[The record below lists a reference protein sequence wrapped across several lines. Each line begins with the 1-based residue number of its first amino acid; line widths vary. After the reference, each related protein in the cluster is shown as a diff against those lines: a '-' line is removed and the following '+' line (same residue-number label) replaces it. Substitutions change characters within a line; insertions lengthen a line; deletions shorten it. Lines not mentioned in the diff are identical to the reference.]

1 MEENNGFLILNKSK
15 NCTSHD
21 CVKRIKKI
29 FNIKKVGH
37 TGTLDPQVTG
47 VLPLALGSATRF
59 IQYLP
64 QEKSYIGII
73 QLGMK
78 TTTDDIHGEI
88 LKQKDVPKLTFDD
101 LDNTLNSFRGT
112 FQQIPPQ
119 VSSVHVNG
127 ERAYKKSWRKENF
140 ILPSKEVKVESLI
153 LKDWDQANGQL
164 RIEIN
169 CSSGTYIRSI
179 ARDLGILLKSE
190 GCLYDLRRTKASG
203 FSEDKSINL
212 EYLINRHN
220 EKDKFIIPIED
231 ALDHLPKIHLTSELD
246 ILYWRTGRQIEF
258 KATNLIKN
266 VYQSKENKFLVFDD
280 KYQLL
285 GIGIY
290 VRKDFDLLQPKLVLN
305 AQ

>member
-1 MEENNGFLILNKSK
+1 MEVNDGFLILNKSK

-21 CVKRIKKI
+21 CVKRIKRI

-73 QLGMK
+73 QLGIK

-88 LKQKDVPKLTFDD
+88 MKQKKIPKLTFDD
-101 LDNTLNSFRGT
+101 LDDTLNSFRGII
-112 FQQIPPQ
+112 QQIPPQ

-127 ERAYKKSWRKENF
+127 ERAYKKSWRKEEF
-140 ILPSKEVKVESLI
+140 TLPSKEVKVESLV
-153 LKDWDQANGQL
+153 LKDWNQANGQL

-212 EYLINRHN
+212 DYLINKHN

-266 VYQSKENKFLVFDD
+266 VYQSEQNRFLVFDD

-290 VRKDFDLLQPKLVLN
+290 ARKDFDLLLPKLVLN
-305 AQ
+305 SK

>member
-1 MEENNGFLILNKSK
+1 MEVIDGFLNLNKSK

-21 CVKRIKKI
+21 CVKRIKRI

-73 QLGMK
+73 QLGIK

-88 LKQKDVPKLTFDD
+88 IKQKKFPKLTFDD
-101 LDNTLNSFRGT
+101 LDDTLNSFRGII
-112 FQQIPPQ
+112 QQIPPQ

-127 ERAYKKSWRKENF
+127 ERAYKKSWRKEEF
-140 ILPSKEVKVESLI
+140 TLPSKEVKVESLV
-153 LKDWDQANGQL
+153 LKDWNQANGQL

-212 EYLINRHN
+212 DYLINKHN

-290 VRKDFDLLQPKLVLN
+290 AHKDFDLLLPKLVLN
-305 AQ
+305 SK

>member
-1 MEENNGFLILNKSK
+1 MEVNDGFLILNKNK

-21 CVKRIKKI
+21 CVKRIKRI

-73 QLGMK
+73 QIGIK

-88 LKQKDVPKLTFDD
+88 LKRKGVPKLTFDD
-101 LDNTLNSFRGT
+101 LDNILNSFRGT

-140 ILPSKEVKVESLI
+140 VLPSKEVKVDSLI
-153 LKDWDQANGQL
+153 LKDWDQTNGQL
-164 RIEIN
+164 RIDIN
-169 CSSGTYIRSI
+169 CSSGTYIRAI

-190 GCLYDLRRTKASG
+190 GCLYDLKRIKASG
-203 FSEDKSINL
+203 FSEDKAIDL
-212 EYLINRHN
+212 DYLSSKENYKN
-220 EKDKFIIPIED
+220 KFIIPIEE
-231 ALDHLPKIHLTSELD
+231 ALDHLPKLHLTNELD
-246 ILYWRTGRQIEF
+246 ISYWKTGRQIEL
-258 KATNLIKN
+258 KSKNLIQN
-266 VYQSKENKFLVFDD
+266 HTQSEKPNFLVFDN

-290 VRKDFDLLQPKLVLN
+290 TRKDFGFLQPKLVLN

>member
-1 MEENNGFLILNKSK
+1 MGINDGFLILNKSK

-21 CVKRIKKI
+21 CVKKIKRF

-73 QLGMK
+73 QLGIR
-78 TTTDDIHGEI
+78 TTTDDIHGKT
-88 LKQKDVPKLTFDD
+88 LKQKDAPKLSFDD
-101 LDNTLNSFRGT
+101 LDISLNSFRGT

-140 ILPSKEVKVESLI
+140 TLPPKEVKVESLI
-153 LKDWDQANGQL
+153 LKDWNQANGQL
-164 RIEIN
+164 TIEIN

-190 GCLYDLRRTKASG
+190 GCLYDLRRIKASG
-203 FSEDKSINL
+203 FNEDQSIDMNHL
-212 EYLINRHN
+212 MNKQIY
-220 EKDKFIIPIED
+220 KDKLIIPIEE
-231 ALDHLPKIHLTSELD
+231 ALKHLPKIHLTNELD
-246 ILYWRTGRQIEF
+246 ILYWRTGRQIKF
-258 KATNLIKN
+258 KSTNLIHNHNRSDKH
-266 VYQSKENKFLVFDD
+266 KFLVFDN
-280 KYQLL
+280 KYELL

-290 VRKDFDLLQPKLVLN
+290 TSQDLDLLQPKLVLN
-305 AQ
+305 SQ

>member
-1 MEENNGFLILNKSK
+1 MEVNNGFLILDKSK

-21 CVKRIKKI
+21 CVKRIKRI

-47 VLPLALGSATRF
+47 VLPLAIGSATRF

-73 QLGMK
+73 QLGIK

-88 LKQKDVPKLTFDD
+88 LIQKGIPKLTFND
-101 LDNTLNSFRGT
+101 LDNSLNSFRGT
-112 FQQIPPQ
+112 FQQVPPQ

-127 ERAYKKSWRKENF
+127 ERAYTKSRRKENF
-140 ILPSKEVKVESLI
+140 ILPSKEVIIKSLI

-164 RIEIN
+164 KIEIH

-179 ARDLGILLKSE
+179 ARDLGTLLKSE
-190 GCLYDLRRTKASG
+190 GCLYELRRIKASG
-203 FSEDKSINL
+203 FNEESSINL
-212 EYLINRHN
+212 EYLVTKQNHKN
-220 EKDKFIIPIED
+220 KFIIPIED
-231 ALDHLPKIHLTSELD
+231 ALDHLPKIHLTNELD

-258 KATNLIKN
+258 KYTNPIKEHN
-266 VYQSKENKFLVFDD
+266 QFKKNKFLVLDN
-280 KYQLL
+280 KNKPL

-290 VRKDFDLLQPKLVLN
+290 ARKEFELLLPKLVLN

>member
-1 MEENNGFLILNKSK
+1 MEVNDGFLILNKSK

-21 CVKRIKKI
+21 CVKRIKRI

-73 QLGMK
+73 QLGIK

-88 LKQKDVPKLTFDD
+88 IKQKKFPKLTFDD
-101 LDNTLNSFRGT
+101 LDDTLNSFRGII
-112 FQQIPPQ
+112 QQIPPQ

-127 ERAYKKSWRKENF
+127 ERAYKKSWRKEEF
-140 ILPSKEVKVESLI
+140 TLPSKEVKVESLV
-153 LKDWDQANGQL
+153 LKDWNQANGQL

-220 EKDKFIIPIED
+220 EKDKFIIPIAD

-266 VYQSKENKFLVFDD
+266 VYQSEQNKFLVFDD

-290 VRKDFDLLQPKLVLN
+290 ARKDFDLLLPKLVLN
-305 AQ
+305 SK

>member
-1 MEENNGFLILNKSK
+1 MEVNDGFLILNKSK

-21 CVKRIKKI
+21 CVKRIKRI

-73 QLGMK
+73 QLGIK

-88 LKQKDVPKLTFDD
+88 KKRKDIPKLTFDD
-101 LDNTLNSFRGT
+101 LDDSLNSFRGII
-112 FQQIPPQ
+112 QQIPPK
-119 VSSVHVNG
+119 VSSVHVKG
-127 ERAYKKSWRKENF
+127 ERAYKKYWKKENF
-140 ILPSKEVKVESLI
+140 VLPSKEVNVESLK

-164 RIEIN
+164 KIEIN

-190 GCLYDLRRTKASG
+190 GCLYDLRRIKASG

-220 EKDKFIIPIED
+220 EKDKFIIPIAD

-266 VYQSKENKFLVFDD
+266 VYQSKQNKFLVFDD

-290 VRKDFDLLQPKLVLN
+290 SHKDFDLLLPKLVLN
-305 AQ
+305 SK

>member
-1 MEENNGFLILNKSK
+1 MELKDGFLILNKSN

-21 CVKRIKKI
+21 CVKKIRRI

-64 QEKSYIGII
+64 QEKSYRGII
-73 QLGMK
+73 QLGIK

-88 LKQKDVPKLTFDD
+88 LKQKDLPNLTFDD
-101 LDNTLNSFRGT
+101 LDKYLNSFRGT
-112 FQQIPPQ
+112 FEQIPPQ

-127 ERAYKKSWRKENF
+127 ERAYKKYWRKENF
-140 ILPSKEVKVESLI
+140 ILPSKKVHVESLI
-153 LKDWDQANGQL
+153 LKNWDQANGQL

-179 ARDLGILLKSE
+179 ARDLGTLLNCE

-203 FSEDKSINL
+203 FSEDKSIDL
-212 EYLINRHN
+212 EYLINN
-220 EKDKFIIPIED
+220 PKNKDNYIIPI
-231 ALDHLPKIHLTSELD
+231 ANAMDHLPKINLTRELD
-246 ILYWRTGRQIEF
+246 ILHWKTGRQIEIKSKNIIKTRNKF
-258 KATNLIKN
+258 KK
-266 VYQSKENKFLVFDD
+266 QKFLVFEN

-290 VRKDFDLLQPKLVLN
+290 VGEDFNLLQPKLVIN

>member
-1 MEENNGFLILNKSK
+1 MEVNDGFLILNKSK

-21 CVKRIKKI
+21 CVKRIKRI

-73 QLGMK
+73 QLGIK

-88 LKQKDVPKLTFDD
+88 MKQKKFPKLTFDD
-101 LDNTLNSFRGT
+101 LDDTLNSFRGII
-112 FQQIPPQ
+112 QQIPPQ

-127 ERAYKKSWRKENF
+127 ERAYKKSWRKEEF
-140 ILPSKEVKVESLI
+140 TLPSKEVKVESLV
-153 LKDWDQANGQL
+153 LKDWNQANGQL

-212 EYLINRHN
+212 DYLINKHN

-266 VYQSKENKFLVFDD
+266 VYQSEQNKFLVFDD

-290 VRKDFDLLQPKLVLN
+290 ARKDFDLLLPKLVLN
-305 AQ
+305 AK

>member
-1 MEENNGFLILNKSK
+1 MEVNDGFLILNKSK

-21 CVKRIKKI
+21 CVKRIKRI

-64 QEKSYIGII
+64 QEKSYRGII
-73 QLGMK
+73 QLGIK

-88 LKQKDVPKLTFDD
+88 MKQKKFPKLTFDD
-101 LDNTLNSFRGT
+101 LDDSLNSFRGII
-112 FQQIPPQ
+112 QQIPPQ

-127 ERAYKKSWRKENF
+127 ERAYKKSFRKEDF
-140 ILPSKEVKVESLI
+140 TLPSKEVKVESLI
-153 LKDWDQANGQL
+153 LKDWNQANGQL

-220 EKDKFIIPIED
+220 EKDKFIIPIAD

-290 VRKDFDLLQPKLVLN
+290 AHKDFDLLLPKLVLN
-305 AQ
+305 SK

>member
-1 MEENNGFLILNKSK
+1 MEVNDGFLILNKSK

-21 CVKRIKKI
+21 CVKRIKRI

-73 QLGMK
+73 QLGIK

-88 LKQKDVPKLTFDD
+88 MKQKKFPKLTFDD
-101 LDNTLNSFRGT
+101 LDDTLNSFRGII
-112 FQQIPPQ
+112 QQIPPQ

-127 ERAYKKSWRKENF
+127 ERAYKKSWRKEEF
-140 ILPSKEVKVESLI
+140 TLPSKEVKVESLI
-153 LKDWDQANGQL
+153 LKDWNQANGQL

-220 EKDKFIIPIED
+220 EKDKFIIPIAD
-231 ALDHLPKIHLTSELD
+231 ALDHLPKIHLTSQLD

-258 KATNLIKN
+258 KETNLIKN
-266 VYQSKENKFLVFDD
+266 VYQSEQNKFLVFDD

-290 VRKDFDLLQPKLVLN
+290 AHKDFDLLLPKLVLN
-305 AQ
+305 SK

>member
-1 MEENNGFLILNKSK
+1 MEVNDGFLILNKSK

-21 CVKRIKKI
+21 CVKRIKRI

-64 QEKSYIGII
+64 QEKSYRGII
-73 QLGMK
+73 QLGIK

-88 LKQKDVPKLTFDD
+88 MKQKKFPKLTFDD
-101 LDNTLNSFRGT
+101 LDDTLNSFRGII
-112 FQQIPPQ
+112 QQIPPQ

-127 ERAYKKSWRKENF
+127 ERAYKKSWRKEEF
-140 ILPSKEVKVESLI
+140 TLPSKEVKVESLV
-153 LKDWDQANGQL
+153 LKDWNQANGQL

-212 EYLINRHN
+212 DYLINKHN

-266 VYQSKENKFLVFDD
+266 VYQSEQNKFLVFDD

-290 VRKDFDLLQPKLVLN
+290 ARKDFDLLLPKLVLN
-305 AQ
+305 SK

>member
-1 MEENNGFLILNKSK
+1 MEVNDGFLILNKSK

-73 QLGMK
+73 QLGIK

-88 LKQKDVPKLTFDD
+88 MKQKKFPKLTFDD
-101 LDNTLNSFRGT
+101 LDDTLNSFRGII
-112 FQQIPPQ
+112 QQIPPQ

-127 ERAYKKSWRKENF
+127 ERAYKKSWRKEEF
-140 ILPSKEVKVESLI
+140 TLPSKEVKVESLI
-153 LKDWDQANGQL
+153 LKDWNQANGQL

-212 EYLINRHN
+212 DYLINKHN

-246 ILYWRTGRQIEF
+246 ILYWRTGRQIEV

-266 VYQSKENKFLVFDD
+266 VYQSEQNKFLVFDD

-290 VRKDFDLLQPKLVLN
+290 ARKDSDLLLPKLVLN
-305 AQ
+305 SK

>member
-1 MEENNGFLILNKSK
+1 MEVNHGFLILNKSK

-21 CVKRIKKI
+21 CVKKIKKI

-64 QEKSYIGII
+64 QEKAYIGII
-73 QLGMK
+73 QLGIQTK
-78 TTTDDIHGEI
+78 TDDIHGEI
-88 LKQKDVPKLTFDD
+88 LQQKIVPKLTFDY
-101 LDNTLNSFRGT
+101 LDNNLNSFRGT

-119 VSSVHVNG
+119 VSSVHING

-140 ILPSKEVKVESLI
+140 ILPSKEVKVASLI

-164 RIEIN
+164 SIEIN

-179 ARDLGILLKSE
+179 ARDLGVLLKCG
-190 GCLYDLRRTKASG
+190 GCLYDLRRIKSSG
-203 FSEDKSINL
+203 FSEETSIDL
-212 EYLINRHN
+212 EYLIDKRQFKN
-220 EKDKFIIPIED
+220 KFIIPIED
-231 ALDHLPKIHLTSELD
+231 ALAHLPKIHLIDELD

-258 KATNLIKN
+258 KSTNLIQNNNLSEKD
-266 VYQSKENKFLVFDD
+266 KFLVFDS
-280 KYQLL
+280 KYKLL

-290 VRKDFDLLQPKLVLN
+290 ASKDCDLLLPKLVLN

>member
-1 MEENNGFLILNKSK
+1 MEVNDGFLILNKSK

-21 CVKRIKKI
+21 CVKKIKKI

-73 QLGMK
+73 QLGIK

-88 LKQKDVPKLTFDD
+88 LRREGVPKLTFND
-101 LDNTLNSFRGT
+101 LDNRLNLFRGT

-119 VSSVHVNG
+119 VSSVHING

-140 ILPSKEVKVESLI
+140 ILPSKEVNVTSLI
-153 LKDWDQANGQL
+153 LKDWNPANGQL
-164 RIEIN
+164 KIEIN

-203 FSEDKSINL
+203 FSEDTSIDL
-212 EYLINRHN
+212 EHIIKRHN
-220 EKDKFIIPIED
+220 EKNKFIIPIED

-246 ILYWRTGRQIEF
+246 IIYWKTGRQIEI
-258 KATNLIKN
+258 KATNLMKN
-266 VYQSKENKFLVFDD
+266 VYQSKQNKFLVFDD
-280 KYQLL
+280 KYKLL

-290 VRKDFDLLQPKLVLN
+290 TRKDFDLLQPKLVLN
-305 AQ
+305 SQ

>member
-1 MEENNGFLILNKSK
+1 MEVNDGFLILNKSK

-21 CVKRIKKI
+21 CVKRIKRI

-64 QEKSYIGII
+64 QEKSYRGII
-73 QLGMK
+73 QLGIK

-88 LKQKDVPKLTFDD
+88 MKQKKFPKLTFDD
-101 LDNTLNSFRGT
+101 LDDTLNSFRGII
-112 FQQIPPQ
+112 QQIPPQ

-127 ERAYKKSWRKENF
+127 ERAYKKSWRKEEF
-140 ILPSKEVKVESLI
+140 TLPSKEVKVESLI
-153 LKDWDQANGQL
+153 LKDWNQANGQL

-212 EYLINRHN
+212 DYLINKHN

-266 VYQSKENKFLVFDD
+266 VYQSEQNKFLVFDD

-290 VRKDFDLLQPKLVLN
+290 ARKDFDLLLPKLVLN
-305 AQ
+305 SK

>member
-1 MEENNGFLILNKSK
+1 MEVNDGFLILNKSK

-21 CVKRIKKI
+21 CVKRIKRI

-73 QLGMK
+73 QLGIK

-88 LKQKDVPKLTFDD
+88 MKQKKFPKLTFDD
-101 LDNTLNSFRGT
+101 LDDTLNSFRGII
-112 FQQIPPQ
+112 QQIPPQ

-127 ERAYKKSWRKENF
+127 ERAYKKSWRKEEF
-140 ILPSKEVKVESLI
+140 TLPSKEVKVESLI
-153 LKDWDQANGQL
+153 LKDWNQANGQL

-212 EYLINRHN
+212 DYLINKHN

-266 VYQSKENKFLVFDD
+266 VYQSEQNKFLVFDD

-290 VRKDFDLLQPKLVLN
+290 ARKDFDLLLPKLVLN
-305 AQ
+305 SK

>member
-1 MEENNGFLILNKSK
+1 MEVNDGFLILNKSK

-21 CVKRIKKI
+21 CVKKIKKI

-73 QLGMK
+73 QLGIK

-88 LKQKDVPKLTFDD
+88 LRREGVPKLTFND
-101 LDNTLNSFRGT
+101 LDNRLNLFRGT

-119 VSSVHVNG
+119 VSSVHING

-140 ILPSKEVKVESLI
+140 ILPSKEVKVELLI
-153 LKDWDQANGQL
+153 LKDWDPVIGQL
-164 RIEIN
+164 KIEIN

-190 GCLYDLRRTKASG
+190 GCLYDLRRIKASG
-203 FSEDKSINL
+203 FSEDTSIDL
-212 EYLINRHN
+212 ESLTNKQNYKN
-220 EKDKFIIPIED
+220 KFIIPIQD
-231 ALDHLPKIHLTSELD
+231 ALGHLSKVRLTNEKD
-246 ILYWRTGRQIEF
+246 ILYWRTGRQIQI
-258 KATNLIKN
+258 KSKSLITNYKQ
-266 VYQSKENKFLVFDD
+266 YENHKFLVFDN
-280 KYQLL
+280 KNKLL
-285 GIGIY
+285 GIGMY
-290 VRKDFDLLQPKLVLN
+290 ARKDFDLLLPKLVLN
-305 AQ
+305 AK

>member
-1 MEENNGFLILNKSK
+1 MVVNDGFLILNKSK
-15 NCTSHD
+15 NCRSHD

-64 QEKSYIGII
+64 QEKTYIGII
-73 QLGMK
+73 QLGIK

-88 LKQKDVPKLTFDD
+88 MKKKDVPKFTFDD
-101 LDNTLNSFRGT
+101 LDNCLNSFRGT
-112 FQQIPPQ
+112 FQQIPPK
-119 VSSVHVNG
+119 VSSVHVDG
-127 ERAYKKSWRKENF
+127 ERAYKKSWRKEDF
-140 ILPSKEVKVESLI
+140 TLPSKEVKIESLI
-153 LKDWDQANGQL
+153 LKDWNQANGQL

-212 EYLINRHN
+212 EHLINRHN
-220 EKDKFIIPIED
+220 AKDKFIIPIED
-231 ALDHLPKIHLTSELD
+231 ALDHLPKIHLSCELD

-258 KATNLIKN
+258 KETNLIKN
-266 VYQSKENKFLVFDD
+266 VYQSEQNKFLVFDD

-290 VRKDFDLLQPKLVLN
+290 TRKDFDLLLPKLVLN
-305 AQ
+305 SK

>member
-1 MEENNGFLILNKSK
+1 MDINDGFLILNKSK

-21 CVKRIKKI
+21 CVKRIKRI
-29 FNIKKVGH
+29 FNFKKVGH

-64 QEKSYIGII
+64 QEKTYLGII
-73 QLGMK
+73 QLGIK

-88 LKQKDVPKLTFDD
+88 LKRKNVPQLTFDN
-101 LDNTLNSFRGT
+101 LDNSLNSFRGT

-127 ERAYKKSWRKENF
+127 ERAYRKSWRKENF

-153 LKDWDQANGQL
+153 LKDWDQTNGQL

-179 ARDLGILLKSE
+179 ARDLGVSLKSE
-190 GCLYDLRRTKASG
+190 GCLYDLRRIKASG
-203 FSEDKSINL
+203 FSEDKSIDL
-212 EYLINRHN
+212 EYLINKQNH
-220 EKDKFIIPIED
+220 KDKFIIPIEN
-231 ALDHLPKIHLTSELD
+231 ALDHLPKIHLTNELD
-246 ILYWRTGRQIEF
+246 ILYWKTGRQIEF
-258 KATNLIKN
+258 KSTDLIKN
-266 VYQSKENKFLVFDD
+266 HNQIGNHKFLVFDN
-280 KYQLL
+280 KYKLL

-290 VRKDFDLLQPKLVLN
+290 ARKDIDLLLPKLVLN

>member
-1 MEENNGFLILNKSK
+1 MAVNDGFLILNKNK
-15 NCTSHD
+15 NCTSYD
-21 CVKRIKKI
+21 CVKRIKSI

-73 QLGMK
+73 QLGIK

-88 LKQKDVPKLTFDD
+88 MKHKDVPKLTFDD
-101 LDNTLNSFRGT
+101 LDDSLNSFRGT
-112 FQQIPPQ
+112 IQQIPPQ

-127 ERAYKKSWRKENF
+127 ERAYKKSFRKEDF
-140 ILPSKEVKVESLI
+140 TLPSKEVKVESLI
-153 LKDWDQANGQL
+153 LKDWNQANGQL

-212 EYLINRHN
+212 EHLINRHN
-220 EKDKFIIPIED
+220 AKDKFIIPIED
-231 ALDHLPKIHLTSELD
+231 ALDHLPKIHLSCELD

-258 KATNLIKN
+258 KETNLIKN

-290 VRKDFDLLQPKLVLN
+290 AHKDFDLLLPKLVLN
-305 AQ
+305 SK

>member
-1 MEENNGFLILNKSK
+1 MEVNDGFLILNKSK

-21 CVKRIKKI
+21 CVKRIKRI

-64 QEKSYIGII
+64 QEKSYRGII
-73 QLGMK
+73 QLGIK

-88 LKQKDVPKLTFDD
+88 MKQKDIPNLTFDD
-101 LDNTLNSFRGT
+101 LDDSLNSFRGII
-112 FQQIPPQ
+112 QQIPPQ

-127 ERAYKKSWRKENF
+127 ERAYKKSWRKEAF
-140 ILPSKEVKVESLI
+140 TLPSKEVKVESLI
-153 LKDWDQANGQL
+153 LKDWNQANGQL
-164 RIEIN
+164 KIEIN

-212 EYLINRHN
+212 DYLINKHN

-290 VRKDFDLLQPKLVLN
+290 AHKDFDLLLPKLVLN
-305 AQ
+305 SK

>member
-1 MEENNGFLILNKSK
+1 MAVNDGFLIINKSK

-21 CVKRIKKI
+21 CVKKIKRI

-47 VLPLALGSATRF
+47 VLPLAIGSATRF

-73 QLGMK
+73 QLGIR

-88 LKQKDVPKLTFDD
+88 LKQKDIPKLTFDD
-101 LDNTLNSFRGT
+101 LDDSLNSFRGII
-112 FQQIPPQ
+112 QQIPPR
-119 VSSVHVNG
+119 VSSIHVNG
-127 ERAYKKSWRKENF
+127 ERAYRKSWRKENF
-140 ILPSKEVKVESLI
+140 ILPSREVKVASLI
-153 LKDWDQANGQL
+153 LKDWNQENGQL
-164 RIEIN
+164 RVEIN

-179 ARDLGILLKSE
+179 ARDLGISLKSE
-190 GCLYDLRRTKASG
+190 GCLYELRRTKASG
-203 FSEDKSINL
+203 FSEDTSINL
-212 EYLINRHN
+212 EYLINKQSD
-220 EKDKFIIPIED
+220 KDKFIIPIEN

-246 ILYWRTGRQIEF
+246 ILYWRTGRQIEI

-266 VYQSKENKFLVFDD
+266 INQSEKNKFLVFDN

-290 VRKDFDLLQPKLVLN
+290 ARKDFDLLLPKLVLN
-305 AQ
+305 SQ

>member
-1 MEENNGFLILNKSK
+1 MEVNNGFLILNKSK

-47 VLPLALGSATRF
+47 VLPMALGSATRF

-73 QLGMK
+73 QLGLK

-88 LKQKDVPKLTFDD
+88 IKQKDVPKLSFED
-101 LDNTLNSFRGT
+101 LDDSLNSFRGII
-112 FQQIPPQ
+112 QQIPPQ
-119 VSSVHVNG
+119 VSSVHING
-127 ERAYKKSWRKENF
+127 ERAYKKSWRKEDF
-140 ILPSKEVKVESLI
+140 TLPSKEVKVESLI
-153 LKDWDQANGQL
+153 LKDWNQANGQL
-164 RIEIN
+164 TIAIN
-169 CSSGTYIRSI
+169 CSTGTYIRSI

-203 FSEDKSINL
+203 FSEEKSINL
-212 EYLINRHN
+212 EDIINRDN

-231 ALDHLPKIHLTSELD
+231 ALHHLPKIHLTSELD
-246 ILYWRTGRQIEF
+246 ILYWRTGRQIKF
-258 KATNLIKN
+258 KATNLMKN
-266 VYQSKENKFLVFDD
+266 VYQHKQNKFLVFDD

-290 VRKDFDLLQPKLVLN
+290 AYEEFDLLLPKLVLN
-305 AQ
+305 SK

>member
-73 QLGMK
+73 QLGIK
-78 TTTDDIHGEI
+78 TTTDDIHGKI
-88 LKQKDVPKLTFDD
+88 LQQKSVPKLTFDY
-101 LDNTLNSFRGT
+101 LDNSLNSFRGT
-112 FQQIPPQ
+112 LQQIPPQ
-119 VSSVHVNG
+119 VSSVHVDG
-127 ERAYKKSWRKENF
+127 ERAYKKFWRKETF
-140 ILPSKEVKVESLI
+140 ILHSKEVKVASLI
-153 LKDWDQANGQL
+153 LKDWDQTNGRL
-164 RIEIN
+164 IIEIN

-179 ARDLGILLKSE
+179 ARDLGTLLKSG
-190 GCLYDLRRTKASG
+190 GCLYELKRIKASG
-203 FSEDKSINL
+203 FSEEASIDL
-212 EYLINRHN
+212 EYIVNKQN
-220 EKDKFIIPIED
+220 CKDQFIIPIAD
-231 ALDHLPKIHLTSELD
+231 ALNHLPRIHLSNELD

-258 KATNLIKN
+258 KSTNLIQNHNLPEKD
-266 VYQSKENKFLVFDD
+266 KFLVFDNQ
-280 KYQLL
+280 YQLL

-290 VRKDFDLLQPKLVLN
+290 ATEGSNILLPKLVLN
-305 AQ
+305 AK

>member
-1 MEENNGFLILNKSK
+1 MELNDGFLILNKGK
-15 NCTSHD
+15 HCTSHD

-29 FNIKKVGH
+29 FNKKKVGH

-64 QEKSYIGII
+64 QEKSYTGII
-73 QLGMK
+73 QLGVK

-88 LKQKDVPKLTFDD
+88 LEKKDIPALAFHD
-101 LDNTLNSFRGT
+101 LDNSLNSFRGT
-112 FQQIPPQ
+112 FQQIPPK
-119 VSSVHVNG
+119 VSSVHING

-153 LKDWDQANGQL
+153 LKEWDKENGHL

-179 ARDLGILLKSE
+179 ARDLGVLLKSG
-190 GCLYDLRRTKASG
+190 GCLYDLKRIKASG
-203 FSEDKSINL
+203 FSEDKSIDL
-212 EYLINRHN
+212 EHLNN
-220 EKDKFIIPIED
+220 KQNNKDKFIIPIEE
-231 ALDHLPKIHLTSELD
+231 AMDHLPKIHLKNELD
-246 ILYWRTGRQIEF
+246 ILYWKTGRQIEL
-258 KATNLIKN
+258 KSTNLINNHHK
-266 VYQSKENKFLVFDD
+266 SEKNKFLVFDN

-290 VRKDFDLLQPKLVLN
+290 AHKDFDLLLPKLVLN

>member
-1 MEENNGFLILNKSK
+1 MEVNDGFLVLNKSK

-21 CVKRIKKI
+21 CVKKIKKI
-29 FNIKKVGH
+29 LNIKKVGH

-64 QEKSYIGII
+64 QGKSYIGII
-73 QLGMK
+73 QLGIK

-88 LKQKDVPKLTFDD
+88 IKQKDVPKLTFDD
-101 LDNTLNSFRGT
+101 LDNSLNSFRGT

-153 LKDWDQANGQL
+153 LKDWDVANGQL

-179 ARDLGILLKSE
+179 ARDLGNLLKSE
-190 GCLYDLRRTKASG
+190 GCLYDLRRIRASG
-203 FSEDKSINL
+203 FSEDESIDL
-212 EYLINRHN
+212 EHLIKKQNFA
-220 EKDKFIIPIED
+220 DKLIIPIAK
-231 ALDHLPKIHLTSELD
+231 ALDHMPKIQLTSELD
-246 ILYWRTGRQIEF
+246 ILFWRTGRKIEI
-258 KATNLIKN
+258 KSNNIIKN
-266 VYQSKENKFLVFDD
+266 YSHFEKQKFLVFDNE
-280 KYQLL
+280 YQLL

-290 VRKDFDLLQPKLVLN
+290 AHEDFHLLIPKLVIN
-305 AQ
+305 AL

>member
-1 MEENNGFLILNKSK
+1 MVVNDGFLILNKSK

-64 QEKSYIGII
+64 QEKTYIGII
-73 QLGMK
+73 QLGIK

-88 LKQKDVPKLTFDD
+88 MKKKDVPKFTFDD
-101 LDNTLNSFRGT
+101 LDNCLNSFRGT
-112 FQQIPPQ
+112 FQQIPPK
-119 VSSVHVNG
+119 VSSVHVDG
-127 ERAYKKSWRKENF
+127 ERAYKKYWRKENF
-140 ILPSKEVKVESLI
+140 ILPSKEVKVDSLI
-153 LKDWDQANGQL
+153 LRDWNQADGQL
-164 RIEIN
+164 RIEIS

-179 ARDLGILLKSE
+179 ARDLGILLKVE
-190 GCLYDLRRTKASG
+190 GCLYDLRRIKASG
-203 FSEDKSINL
+203 FREDTSIDL
-212 EYLINRHN
+212 EYLTNKQNHI
-220 EKDKFIIPIED
+220 DTFIIPIED
-231 ALDHLPKIHLTSELD
+231 ALDHLPKIHLTNELD
-246 ILYWRTGRQIEF
+246 ILFWRTGRQIEF
-258 KATNLIKN
+258 KSTNLIKKN
-266 VYQSKENKFLVFDD
+266 NQSENHKFLVFDN

-290 VRKDFDLLQPKLVLN
+290 TNKDYDSLQPKLVLN
-305 AQ
+305 AK

>member
-1 MEENNGFLILNKSK
+1 MEVNDGFLIINKSK

-21 CVKRIKKI
+21 CVKRIKRI

-64 QEKSYIGII
+64 QEKSYVGII
-73 QLGMK
+73 QLGIK
-78 TTTDDIHGEI
+78 TSTDDIHGEI
-88 LKQKDVPKLTFDD
+88 MKQKDVPKLTFDD
-101 LDNTLNSFRGT
+101 LDDSLNSFRGII
-112 FQQIPPQ
+112 QQIPPQ
-119 VSSVHVNG
+119 VSSVHING
-127 ERAYKKSWRKENF
+127 ERAYKKSWRKEDF
-140 ILPSKEVKVESLI
+140 TLPSKEVKVESLI
-153 LKDWDQANGQL
+153 LKNWNQANGQL

-203 FSEDKSINL
+203 FSEDTSNSL
-212 EYLINRHN
+212 DYLVKRHN
-220 EKDKFIIPIED
+220 EKDKFIIPIEE
-231 ALDHLPKIHLTSELD
+231 ALDHLPKIHLASELD
-246 ILYWRTGRQIEF
+246 ILYWRTGRQIELR
-258 KATNLIKN
+258 ATNLIKN
-266 VYQSKENKFLVFDD
+266 VYQSKQNKFLVFDD

-290 VRKDFDLLQPKLVLN
+290 VRKDYDLLLPKLVLN
-305 AQ
+305 SK

>member
-1 MEENNGFLILNKSK
+1 MEVNDGFLILNKSK

-21 CVKRIKKI
+21 CVKRIKRI

-73 QLGMK
+73 QLGIK

-88 LKQKDVPKLTFDD
+88 MKQKKFPKLTFDD
-101 LDNTLNSFRGT
+101 LDDTLNSFRGII
-112 FQQIPPQ
+112 QQIPPQ

-127 ERAYKKSWRKENF
+127 ERAYKKSWRKEEF
-140 ILPSKEVKVESLI
+140 TLPSKEVKVESLI
-153 LKDWDQANGQL
+153 LKDWNQANGQL
-164 RIEIN
+164 KIEIN

-212 EYLINRHN
+212 DYLINKHN

-266 VYQSKENKFLVFDD
+266 VYQSEQNKFLVFDD

-290 VRKDFDLLQPKLVLN
+290 AHKDFDLLLPKLVLN
-305 AQ
+305 SK